1 MKSLYEWDEDKA
13 KENLRKHKV
22 DFKEAETVFDDPL
35 SITVSDPDHS
45 EEEERFID
53 IGISK
58 KRRVLAV
65 VYTERRKKIR
75 IISAREATRAERKK
89 YYEEE
94 NTP

>member
-35 SITVSDPDHS
+35 SITVSDPNHS

>member
-58 KRRVLAV
+58 KKRVLAV

>member
-13 KENLRKHKV
+13 KENLHKHKI

-35 SITVSDPDHS
+35 SITVDDPDHS

-53 IGISK
+53 IGISNK
-58 KRRVLAV
+58 KRVLVV

-75 IISAREATRAERKK
+75 IISAREATRAEHKK
-89 YYEEE
+89 YEEE
-94 NTP
+94 NIP

>member
-58 KRRVLAV
+58 KKRVLAV

-75 IISAREATRAERKK
+75 IISAREATRSERKK